1 VPETAWPL
9 RLLPRDPAAILTSPN
24 ESVTEPATP
33 GRSPDAPCPN
43 CGDPTP
49 GRFCRNCGQRRSE
62 LRISLRRMLV
72 EVLDDQ
78 FSLNSALP
86 RTVKSL
92 FRRPGEL
99 TREYMAGR
107 IVRYIPPFRLYL
119 VCSVVFFL
127 VLSLVPDLDS
137 AQSVLQ
143 VNVTQADSTGAAAPA
158 AAPADTNWADDISFR
173 SRNAAL
179 DSLATQRLRELGRLP
194 PQEAFRRVS
203 AAFLSHAPQMMFILL
218 PVFAFLLKILYFRR
232 KRFYVEHFI
241 FALHIHSFT
250 YVVLTA
256 MVLLPPWT
264 RPILNL
270 WVMVYVFLAMRRVY
284 GQGIFRTGIK
294 YVTLGI
300 TYLTLLSVASVVT
313 IILSIALM

>member
-1 VPETAWPL
+1 
-9 RLLPRDPAAILTSPN
+9 
-24 ESVTEPATP
+24 
-33 GRSPDAPCPN
+33 
-43 CGDPTP
+43 
-49 GRFCRNCGQRRSE
+49 
-62 LRISLRRMLV
+62 MLM
-72 EVLDDQ
+72 EVVDDQ

-143 VNVTQADSTGAAAPA
+143 VNVTRVDSTGAAAPA
-158 AAPADTNWADDISFR
+158 ARRPAPAAADTNWADDISFR
-173 SRNAAL
+173 SRNATL
-179 DSLATQRLRELGRLP
+179 DSLATQRIRELGRLP

-218 PVFAFLLKILYFRR
+218 PAFAFLLKVLYFRR
-232 KRFYVEHFI
+232 KRFYVEHFV
-241 FALHIHSFT
+241 FALHIHAFT
-250 YVVLTA
+250 YAVLTA
-256 MVLLPPWT
+256 MILLPPWT
-264 RPILNL
+264 RPIFNL

-284 GQGIFRTGIK
+284 GQGIIRTGIK

-300 TYLTLLSVASVVT
+300 SYLTLLSVASVVT